1 MKGTGRH
8 LYINPTNNPCLR
20 LFVLIMVVLWMS
32 FATNLVFGDKKNP
45 ASVTMYDGLSREL
58 EDSLIK
64 ALREVNLR
72 KYYVKKEAE
81 FRNKGNYGDIVNMSN
96 WIEDHLH
103 KDNIEGITLIYELR
117 SAAYASIGDYEA
129 MFDDIEKS
137 LDIQKDDSLKFRD
150 GVLYLWLLD
159 FHVTNKQFDL
169 AQQYLDKAKK
179 IVFEHKDSVKI
190 NDGWK
195 NLSFLIHLMQGQ
207 LFILNKYWD
216 SAIHEF
222 EEAGKYIT
230 GELHTQGLNILYF
243 FLYKDKGD
251 YYVADSIYQNGL
263 KYKNI
268 PFINEGAVKIE
279 YVKMLLN
286 MGEIERAKSEL
297 GRINPDSIH
306 INYRSSLLRLTSNIY
321 ELEENYK
328 FAFHYLDKS
337 IHLKDSLESEYKR
350 VYARHAADRFEM
362 RQVEKSLRK
371 EKLENLRNVIFI
383 IILGASLVSAGIWVA
398 IVIRRNRK
406 RKRDQIIAES
416 KLANRSAALSS
427 AVMMADNY
435 KAICEDIKTIVCSN
449 FDAEKKFTEINRL
462 LKASNNP
469 VEPLHHVSA
478 TNDETTQ
485 EFMDKLR
492 YVHPDLT
499 NAQLRMAQLI
509 FMNISNKDIAE
520 MQNLSIGTVKNQKSA
535 LRKKLGIEIP
545 TEQYLKRLS
554 VASPSEL
561 EDLAKKK

>member
-1 MKGTGRH
+1 M
-8 LYINPTNNPCLR
+8 
-20 LFVLIMVVLWMS
+20 
-32 FATNLVFGDKKNP
+32 
-45 ASVTMYDGLSREL
+45 
-58 EDSLIK
+58 
-64 ALREVNLR
+64 
-72 KYYVKKEAE
+72 
-81 FRNKGNYGDIVNMSN
+81 
-96 WIEDHLH
+96 
-103 KDNIEGITLIYELR
+103 
-117 SAAYASIGDYEA
+117 
-129 MFDDIEKS
+129 
-137 LDIQKDDSLKFRD
+137 
-150 GVLYLWLLD
+150 
-159 FHVTNKQFDL
+159 
-169 AQQYLDKAKK
+169 
-179 IVFEHKDSVKI
+179 KI